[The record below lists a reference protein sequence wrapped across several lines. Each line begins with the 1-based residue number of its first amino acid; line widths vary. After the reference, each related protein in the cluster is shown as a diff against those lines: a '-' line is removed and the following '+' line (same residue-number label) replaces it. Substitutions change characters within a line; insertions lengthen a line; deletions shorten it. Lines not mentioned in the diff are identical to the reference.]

1 MSSEELIQ
9 RYHHAYE
16 NRHRLGVL
24 GSQDVESMLDEIARL
39 QRWKAEATEV
49 ITEWDACYDILAAAG
64 HPTQVGMRKSRHVA
78 GYLKIAIDREAQ
90 S

>member
-16 NRHRLGVL
+16 NRHRLGAL
-24 GSQDVESMLDEIARL
+24 GSQDVESMLDEIVRL
-39 QRWKAEATEV
+39 QRWKAEAMV
-49 ITEWDACYDILAAAG
+49 VLTEWYECHRILAEAG
-64 HPTQVGMRKSRHVA
+64 HPAPLGLSMASHVA